1 METGSGKKAKTYID
15 AGQLVPDELVVDL
28 VIDRF
33 KEDDCKNGYVLD
45 GFPRTIPQAE
55 ALDNAL
61 KAIGDKVDFAI
72 DVEVILMDTLLEEWV
87 AVEPV
92 LDVGLTYHVVYN
104 PTKEEEEHVIHVA
117 ENLS

>member
-1 METGSGKKAKTYID
+1 M
-15 AGQLVPDELVVDL
+15 VVDL

-61 KAIGDKVDFAI
+61 KTIGDKVDFAI
-72 DVEVILMDTLLEEWV
+72 DVEVPDETLLEEWV

-92 LDVGLTYHVVYN
+92 LDVVQH
-104 PTKEEEEHVIHVA
+104 II
-117 ENLS
+117 

>member
-1 METGSGKKAKTYID
+1 M
-15 AGQLVPDELVVDL
+15 VVDL

-61 KAIGDKVDFAI
+61 KAIGDKV
-72 DVEVILMDTLLEEWV
+72 MKTLLEEWV

-92 LDVGLTYHVVYN
+92 LDVELH
-104 PTKEEEEHVIHVA
+104 IM
-117 ENLS
+117 